1 MTNATQLSTSASAAL
16 VGSRPAAHVQ
26 SAGLTGTEMLTR
38 FEFLTIDETCAT
50 MRVGRSTIH
59 RMFARKELTP
69 LKIGG
74 RTVVRSSEIRAYL
87 DALPVAS
94 HG

>member
-1 MTNATQLSTSASAAL
+1 MQTEPATR
-16 VGSRPAAHVQ
+16 VGSRPAAHLQ
-26 SAGLTGTEMLTR
+26 SADLTGSEMLAR
-38 FEFLTIDETCAT
+38 FEFLTIDETCAA
-50 MRVGRSTIH
+50 MRIGRSTIH

-74 RTVVRSSEIRAYL
+74 RTVVRSAEIRAFL